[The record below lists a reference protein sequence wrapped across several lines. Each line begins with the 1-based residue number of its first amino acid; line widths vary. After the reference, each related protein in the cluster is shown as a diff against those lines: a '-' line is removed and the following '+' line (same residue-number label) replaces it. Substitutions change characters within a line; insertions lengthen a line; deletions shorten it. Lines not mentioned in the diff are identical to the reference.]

1 MNILNLNGTHAGTAS
16 RIVVS
21 TPTQSALFQQ
31 PKDSSLL
38 DNGTEEDTNATFIMN
53 NNDGA
58 DNDKKNDTMEDIS
71 KGEDLSSASS
81 IVSETMVM
89 LFEVTIVSYVICC

>member
-1 MNILNLNGTHAGTAS
+1 MPKRLILHQFNVLNLNGTHDGKAS
-16 RIVVS
+16 RIVVVS

-53 NNDGA
+53 NDGA
-58 DNDKKNDTMEDIS
+58 DNDKKRHDGRYLPRRRRRRS
-71 KGEDLSSASS
+71 
-81 IVSETMVM
+81 
-89 LFEVTIVSYVICC
+89 